1 MKHNF
6 LKLNFLEIS
15 CQVEIATDG
24 LIEISV
30 RFLIGWV
37 NNLVGYYM
45 FGMVAIGL
53 FIQDFELMKL
63 ILSLAL
69 WIIII
74 NLYYMGMVK
83 SNYKDLELFFRS
95 AT

>member
-1 MKHNF
+1 LKHNF

-63 ILSLAL
+63 ILFLAL

>member
-1 MKHNF
+1 LKHNF
-6 LKLNFLEIS
+6 LKLNLLEIS

-30 RFLIGWV
+30 RLLIDWV

-63 ILSLAL
+63 ILFLAL

>member
-63 ILSLAL
+63 ILFLAL

>member
-1 MKHNF
+1 
-6 LKLNFLEIS
+6 LEIS

-30 RFLIGWV
+30 RFLIDWV

-63 ILSLAL
+63 ILFLAL

>member
-6 LKLNFLEIS
+6 LKLNLLEIS

-30 RFLIGWV
+30 RFLIDWV

-63 ILSLAL
+63 ILFLAL

>member
-1 MKHNF
+1 
-6 LKLNFLEIS
+6 LEIS

-63 ILSLAL
+63 ILFLAL